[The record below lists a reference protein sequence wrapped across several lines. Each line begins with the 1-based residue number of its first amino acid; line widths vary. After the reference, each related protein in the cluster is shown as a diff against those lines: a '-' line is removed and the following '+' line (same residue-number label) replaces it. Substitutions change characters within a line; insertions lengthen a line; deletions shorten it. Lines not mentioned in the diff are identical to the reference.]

1 MLPLHKRNI
10 SLCSFFPSSPILV
23 QCGVGPDCGHPGYPW
38 CWPSPLNCI
47 SGIWTEVG
55 TPLLYV
61 GPWWLA
67 CPPQHALLSCGFWGA
82 LCSADLFSIV
92 AQGDCIAQRA
102 HTLLT
107 RTHAPLHPLQAPCL
121 PLFLSLSLCLCR
133 AVLEGLFCWQS
144 TLHACH
150 LCYQRPVWPECGPK
164 GTGFLSEWRQ
174 SKINVMPCMC
184 ACSVVSDSLW
194 PHRL

>member
-121 PLFLSLSLCLCR
+121 PLFLSLSLSLCAELFWKACFVDSQHSMPATSAIR
-133 AVLEGLFCWQS
+133 DQSGQNVALKEQGFFQSEGK
-144 TLHACH
+144 
-150 LCYQRPVWPECGPK
+150 VK
-164 GTGFLSEWRQ
+164 
-174 SKINVMPCMC
+174 
-184 ACSVVSDSLW
+184 
-194 PHRL
+194 